1 MFPAI
6 IIAMEKF
13 LQGKTAVVTGGT
25 RGIGRAIAERLLR
38 EGARVAICG
47 RAPEAVETAIK
58 DLATQTGGE
67 VAGTT
72 ADVRRHG
79 EVQALFAFVT
89 ERFGPLD
96 ILVNNAGIGLFASVR
111 QMHPDDWRRVIDT
124 NLTGAYYCC
133 HEALRRFRNPGGG
146 FIVNISSLAGKNVFA
161 GGAAYNASK
170 FGLNALGEALMLD
183 HRYEDVRV
191 CTILPGSVATD
202 FSPRSADESWKVAP
216 EDVAEVVC
224 AVLRMPSR
232 TMVSWVEIRP
242 SKPRK

>member
-1 MFPAI
+1 
-6 IIAMEKF
+6 MEKF
-13 LQGKTAVVTGGT
+13 LQDKTTVVTGGT
-25 RGIGRAIAERLLR
+25 RGIGRAIAGRLLL

-47 RAPEAVETAIK
+47 RAPDAVEAAVK
-58 DLATQTGGE
+58 ELAAQTGGE
-67 VAGTT
+67 VAGKA
-72 ADVRRHG
+72 ADVRRHE
-79 EVQALFAFVT
+79 EVQALFAFVA

-96 ILVNNAGIGLFASVR
+96 ILINNAGIGLFASVR
-111 QMHPDDWRRVIDT
+111 QMQPGDWRRVIDT
-124 NLTGAYYCC
+124 NLTGVYYCC
-133 HEALRRFRNPGGG
+133 HEALTRFRNPGGG

-183 HRYEDVRV
+183 HRNEDVRV

-202 FSPRSADESWKVAP
+202 FSPRSGGESWKVAP

-224 AVLRMPSR
+224 AVLRMPPR